1 LCKPAITYYYDHHP
15 LTVIVLKDI
24 VKTEALAK
32 AYSARSLE
40 LSIYDKPMSRFH
52 TITVLFVL
60 TALGA
65 GLSLASPVRWFV
77 LGLLLTAYLIIFI
90 LGVSVLKLNFF
101 VGATCHGDSTAK
113 RVALTFDDGPD
124 PAATPSLLEVLRRH
138 QIKAAFF
145 PIGTK
150 TKDYPEIIKQ
160 IDQEGHILG
169 NHSYRHVWWTN
180 FLVSG
185 ALDREIRM
193 AQEAIA
199 AAIGKVP
206 SYFRP
211 PMGLTNPHLKRALKK
226 HGLSVVGWD
235 VRPFDTTASAEKVTK
250 RVLKK
255 IRNGSIIAL
264 HDTGRIPAEL
274 ARLTDELVTGI
285 EERGYTF
292 GNLTELTGVRAY
304 QTTEGTNMTEPI
316 SSVLSW
322 EESDEG
328 LRRGGFW
335 RLLARRLA
343 STAYV
348 RRAIEK
354 QATLD
359 VFKNSPSPRF
369 LLGVGMVLFS
379 FVIGWPMVALF
390 GVLSAYSHA
399 PALLIVGS
407 AFYGFSHLVWMFG
420 MYLAGRNCIKYAD
433 AVVSWILRKAVER
446 VLFTKRG

>member
-1 LCKPAITYYYDHHP
+1 
-15 LTVIVLKDI
+15 
-24 VKTEALAK
+24 
-32 AYSARSLE
+32 
-40 LSIYDKPMSRFH
+40 MSRFH
-52 TITVLFVL
+52 TTTILLVVI
-60 TALGA
+60 ALGA

-77 LGLLLTAYLIIFI
+77 LGLLLASYLVIFI

-101 VGATCHGDSTAK
+101 VSATCRGDSTAK
-113 RVALTFDDGPD
+113 LVALTFDDGPD
-124 PAATPSLLEVLRRH
+124 PAATPGLLEILRRH
-138 QIKAAFF
+138 KIKAAFF

-150 TKDYPEIIKQ
+150 TRLYPEIIKQ

-169 NHSYRHVWWTN
+169 NHSFRHAWWTN
-180 FLVSG
+180 FLFSG
-185 ALDREIRM
+185 ALDREIRN
-193 AQEAIA
+193 AQEAIG
-199 AAIGKVP
+199 AAIGRVP
-206 SYFRP
+206 AYFRP
-211 PMGLTNPHLKRALKK
+211 PMGLTNPHLRRGLKK

-235 VRPFDTTASAEKVTK
+235 VRPFDTTASAEKVAQ

-274 ARLTDELVTGI
+274 ARFIDELVTRI
-285 EERGYTF
+285 KEREYAF
-292 GNLTELTGVRAY
+292 GDLEELTGIRAY
-304 QTTEGTNMTEPI
+304 QTTEEMTMTELSP
-316 SSVLSW
+316 SVLPW
-322 EESDEG
+322 DESEAG
-328 LRRGGFW
+328 RQRGGFW
-335 RLLARRLA
+335 RFWVRKLA

-359 VFKNSPSPRF
+359 ACMTSPSPRF
-369 LLGVGMVLFS
+369 LFGVGMVLFS

-390 GVLSAYSHA
+390 GVLSAYAHA
-399 PALLIVGS
+399 PALLILGS
-407 AFYGFSHLVWMFG
+407 ACYGFSHLVWMFG

>member
-1 LCKPAITYYYDHHP
+1 
-15 LTVIVLKDI
+15 
-24 VKTEALAK
+24 
-32 AYSARSLE
+32 
-40 LSIYDKPMSRFH
+40 MSRFH
-52 TITVLFVL
+52 SLTVLLAL

-65 GLSLASPVRWFV
+65 GLSLTSPVRWFV
-77 LGLLLTAYLIIFI
+77 LGLLLIAYLIIFI

-101 VGATCHGDSTAK
+101 VSATCRGDSTAK

-124 PAATPSLLEVLRRH
+124 PATTPGLLEVLRRH
-138 QIKAAFF
+138 RIKATFF

-150 TKDYPEIIKQ
+150 TRDDPELIKQ

-169 NHSYRHVWWTN
+169 NHSFRHVWWTN

-185 ALDREIRM
+185 TLDREIRM
-193 AQEAIA
+193 AQEAIESV
-199 AAIGKVP
+199 IGKVP
-206 SYFRP
+206 AYFRP

-235 VRPFDTTASAEKVTK
+235 VRPFDTTASAEKVIR

-255 IRNGSIIAL
+255 MRGGSIIAL
-264 HDTGRIPAEL
+264 HDTGRVPAAL
-274 ARLTDELVTGI
+274 ARLIDELATKI
-285 EERGYTF
+285 EGRDYTF
-292 GNLTELTGVRAY
+292 GDLEELTGIRAY
-304 QTTEGTNMTEPI
+304 QTKEKMNLTEPI
-316 SSVLSW
+316 PSILSW
-322 EESDEG
+322 DESEEN
-328 LRRGGFW
+328 RQRGGFW
-335 RLLARRLA
+335 RFLARKLA

-359 VFKNSPSPRF
+359 TFRTSPSPRF
-369 LLGVGMVLFS
+369 LFGVGMVLFS

-390 GVLSAYSHA
+390 GVLSAYSHT
-399 PALLIVGS
+399 PALLLLGS

-433 AVVSWILRKAVER
+433 AVASWILRKAVER

>member
-1 LCKPAITYYYDHHP
+1 
-15 LTVIVLKDI
+15 
-24 VKTEALAK
+24 
-32 AYSARSLE
+32 
-40 LSIYDKPMSRFH
+40 MSRFH
-52 TITVLFVL
+52 SLTVLLAL

-65 GLSLASPVRWFV
+65 GLSLTSPVRWFV
-77 LGLLLTAYLIIFI
+77 LGLLLIAYLIIFI

-101 VGATCHGDSTAK
+101 VSATCRGDSTAK

-124 PAATPSLLEVLRRH
+124 PATTPGLLEVLRRH
-138 QIKAAFF
+138 RIKATFF

-150 TKDYPEIIKQ
+150 TRDDPELIKQ

-169 NHSYRHVWWTN
+169 NHSFRHEWWTN

-185 ALDREIRM
+185 TLDREIRM
-193 AQEAIA
+193 AQEAIESV
-199 AAIGKVP
+199 IGKVP
-206 SYFRP
+206 AYFRP

-235 VRPFDTTASAEKVTK
+235 VRPFDTTASAEKVIR

-255 IRNGSIIAL
+255 MRGGSIIAL
-264 HDTGRIPAEL
+264 HDTGRVPAAL
-274 ARLTDELVTGI
+274 ARLIDELATKI
-285 EERGYTF
+285 EGRDYTF
-292 GNLTELTGVRAY
+292 GDLEELTGIRAY
-304 QTTEGTNMTEPI
+304 QTKEKMNLTEPI
-316 SSVLSW
+316 PSILSW
-322 EESDEG
+322 DESEEN
-328 LRRGGFW
+328 RQRGGFW
-335 RLLARRLA
+335 RFLARKLA

-359 VFKNSPSPRF
+359 TFRTSPSPRF
-369 LLGVGMVLFS
+369 LFGVGMVLFS

-390 GVLSAYSHA
+390 GVLSAYSHT
-399 PALLIVGS
+399 PALLLLGS

-433 AVVSWILRKAVER
+433 AVASWILRKAVER

>member
-1 LCKPAITYYYDHHP
+1 
-15 LTVIVLKDI
+15 
-24 VKTEALAK
+24 
-32 AYSARSLE
+32 
-40 LSIYDKPMSRFH
+40 MSRFH
-52 TITVLFVL
+52 TITFLFIL
-60 TALGA
+60 TAMGA

-77 LGLLLTAYLIIFI
+77 LGLLVAAYLTLFI

-101 VGATCHGDSTAK
+101 VSATCRGDSTSK

-124 PAATPSLLEVLRRH
+124 PAATPGLLEVLRRH
-138 QIKAAFF
+138 RIKAAFF

-150 TKDYPEIIKQ
+150 ARDYPEIIKQ

-169 NHSYRHVWWTN
+169 NHSFRHVWWTN

-185 ALDREIRM
+185 ALDREIEM
-193 AQEAIA
+193 AQKTMEDV
-199 AAIGKVP
+199 IGKIP
-206 SYFRP
+206 AYFRP

-235 VRPFDTTASAEKVTK
+235 VRPFDTTASPERVIK

-255 IRNGSIIAL
+255 IRNGSIIVL
-264 HDTGRIPAEL
+264 HDTGRAPAEL
-274 ARLTDELVTGI
+274 AYLIDALTTKI
-285 EERGYTF
+285 EERNHTF
-292 GNLTELTGVRAY
+292 ADLEELTGVRAY
-304 QTTEGTNMTEPI
+304 QTTEGMNMKELTPP
-316 SSVLSW
+316 VLSW
-322 EESDEG
+322 EEAEEG
-328 LRRGGFW
+328 GQRSGFW
-335 RLLARRLA
+335 RFWARKLA

-348 RRAIEK
+348 RRAIQK

-359 VFKNSPSPRF
+359 ACMTSPSPRF
-369 LLGVGMVLFS
+369 LIGVGMVLFS

-390 GVLSAYSHA
+390 GVLSAYSHT
-399 PALLIVGS
+399 PALLLLGS

-433 AVVSWILRKAVER
+433 AVVSWVLRKAVER

>member
-1 LCKPAITYYYDHHP
+1 
-15 LTVIVLKDI
+15 
-24 VKTEALAK
+24 
-32 AYSARSLE
+32 
-40 LSIYDKPMSRFH
+40 MSRFH
-52 TITVLFVL
+52 SLTILLVL

-77 LGLLLTAYLIIFI
+77 LGLLLIAYLILFI

-101 VGATCHGDSTAK
+101 VSATCRGDSTAK

-138 QIKAAFF
+138 QIKAVFF
-145 PIGTK
+145 PIGAK
-150 TKDYPEIIKQ
+150 TRDYPEMFKQ

-169 NHSYRHVWWTN
+169 NHSFRHVWWTN
-180 FLVSG
+180 FLISG

-193 AQEAIA
+193 AQEAIE

-206 SYFRP
+206 AYFRP
-211 PMGLTNPHLKRALKK
+211 PMGLTNPHLRRALKK

-235 VRPFDTTASAEKVTK
+235 VRPFDTTASAEKVLK

-264 HDTGRIPAEL
+264 HDTGRIPVEL
-274 ARLTDELVTGI
+274 ARSIDELVTKI

-292 GNLTELTGVRAY
+292 GDLEALTGVRAY
-304 QTTEGTNMTEPI
+304 QTAEGMKMTELAPSI
-316 SSVLSW
+316 LSRD
-322 EESDEG
+322 ESGEG
-328 LRRGGFW
+328 APRGGFW
-335 RLLARRLA
+335 RFLARKLA

-354 QATLD
+354 QETLD
-359 VFKNSPSPRF
+359 ACMTSPSPRF
-369 LLGVGMVLFS
+369 LFGMGMVLFS
-379 FVIGWPMVALF
+379 FILGWPMVALF

-399 PALLIVGS
+399 PALLLLGS
-407 AFYGFSHLVWMFG
+407 ACYGFSHLVWMFG

-433 AVVSWILRKAVER
+433 ALVSWILRKAVER